1 MSMMGVVLVGRVV
14 QPGLVR
20 ASGNSD
26 SKGDQS
32 SERCLFEDMHL
43 ASQKAELLGMVTAT
57 GMPTV
62 RMHGGARKPKV
73 LETKGVTRLFE
84 TAEPPQS
91 LDDGLCF
98 SRSSLVVRLLPS
110 SSETDVKRA

>member
-1 MSMMGVVLVGRVV
+1 MSLMGVVLAAVLVRCVV

-20 ASGNSD
+20 ASGNSE

-43 ASQKAELLGMVTAT
+43 ASQKAELLGTVMAT
-57 GMPTV
+57 GMPTG
-62 RMHGGARKPKV
+62 RMHGGARKPKL

-84 TAEPPQS
+84 TAEPPQCKARITMVNC
-91 LDDGLCF
+91 LAAK
-98 SRSSLVVRLLPS
+98 V
-110 SSETDVKRA
+110 